1 VQKCAALTALYAGLT
16 VPGAFRT
23 ILSIPSTQLRGG
35 KMSKIRHLA
44 IKTKDPARLAKFYE
58 EVFGLKVIHTERSG
72 AVYMSD
78 GYLTLALLRNRGEA
92 TPSGINHFGFQ
103 VDNLGEVEKNLAKW
117 DEPMAERPATRPFAE
132 YRAMDPDGNL
142 FDISAHGYDDVE
154 LAANRD
160 EKKKKAAEKATA

>member
-1 VQKCAALTALYAGLT
+1 M
-16 VPGAFRT
+16 P
-23 ILSIPSTQLRGG
+23 
-35 KMSKIRHLA
+35 KIRHLA

-58 EVFGLKVIHTERSG
+58 DVFGLEVIHSEKSG

-78 GYLTLALLRNRGEA
+78 GYLTLAILRNRGEA

-103 VDNLGEVEKNLAKW
+103 VEDVNDIERKLAKF
-117 DEPMAERPATRPFAE
+117 DEPMTARPSTRPFAE

-154 LAANRD
+154 YADR
-160 EKKKKAAEKATA
+160 EKKQIKEKAPT